1 MATTTINI
9 ITEVHTAVN
18 QKDIELALT
27 EESWFKQDQQ
37 SSNDHTRMSFNST
50 AASSDNEDDQAAA
63 CDQTFE
69 STGTDDKTEVSTSRT
84 EDKTASNQVK
94 EELWLG
100 KRTFRETC
108 ISQRVLNKP
117 TKRRRVEKFVAKQPK
132 DKLAQIL
139 ASRGFSKVNQ
149 FPSLGMPLQ
158 GMQQIRRQAC
168 QVMMN
173 QRNEALYI

>member
-69 STGTDDKTEVSTSRT
+69 STGTDDKTEISTSRT

-100 KRTFRETC
+100 KRKFRETC
-108 ISQRVLNKP
+108 MNKRVPNKP
-117 TKRRRVEKFVAKQPK
+117 SKCRRVEKFVKKQPK

-139 ASRGFSKVNQ
+139 QERGSSN
-149 FPSLGMPLQ
+149 S
-158 GMQQIRRQAC
+158 
-168 QVMMN
+168 N
-173 QRNEALYI
+173 